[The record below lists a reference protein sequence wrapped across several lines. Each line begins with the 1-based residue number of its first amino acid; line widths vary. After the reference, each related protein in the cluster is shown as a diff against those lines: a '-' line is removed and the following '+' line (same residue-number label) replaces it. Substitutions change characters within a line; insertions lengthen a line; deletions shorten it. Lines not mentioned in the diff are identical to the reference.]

1 MRTKV
6 RAPFMTE
13 KLFWT
18 DPYQKEFTASLQE
31 QFPVA
36 DGNALV
42 LDRTCFYATSGGQ
55 PNDLGI
61 LNEAAVKDVRIEDGK
76 LLHITQHPIDS
87 KSVSGKIDWDR
98 RFDHMQQ
105 HTGQHILSA
114 AFFRLFK
121 AETSSFHLGELFC
134 SIELN
139 KTELKELQA
148 LQAEDLANDVITS
161 ASPVSAFFMDPAKAQ
176 DYPLRKQS
184 DLTESLRIIQIGD
197 FDLSPCSGTHVRN
210 TGEIGSVFVYA
221 FEKLSGSVKV
231 TFLCGNRVR
240 RLYHQELSILK
251 DASKKF
257 TTSFDSI
264 PESITRLQT
273 QIKDL
278 RRENMKLKE
287 ARLTVEAMELLNSPE
302 NKQIIRVWDRSFEEV
317 RFIAQRLSEQPE
329 VSGAL
334 VSKPERRC
342 IFFKHPE
349 VKTDLKPIFT
359 RFLEMTNG
367 RGGGPPHL
375 MEAGNLN
382 ISNDIE
388 SVLNTL
394 FTQR

>member
-1 MRTKV
+1 
-6 RAPFMTE
+6 MTE
-13 KLFWT
+13 KLFWS
-18 DPYQKEFTASLQE
+18 DPYQREFSATLQE

-61 LNEAAVKDVRIEDGK
+61 LNEAAVKDVRIENGK
-76 LLHITQHPIDS
+76 LLHITERPLRS
-87 KSVSGKIDWDR
+87 KTITGKIDWDR

-139 KTELKELQA
+139 KAALKEPQA
-148 LQAEDLANDVITS
+148 MQAEDATNEVITS
-161 ASPVSAFFMDPAKAQ
+161 ATPVSSFFVDPAKAQ

-184 DLTESLRIIQIGD
+184 DLTESLRIIKIGD

-210 TGEIGSVFVYA
+210 TGEIGSVFIYG
-221 FEKLSGSVKV
+221 FEKLSGSVKI

-240 RLYHQELSILK
+240 MLYHRDLSILK

-257 TTSFDSI
+257 TTAVESI
-264 PESITRLQT
+264 PESISRLQT

-287 ARLTVEAMELLNSPE
+287 SRLNGEAMELVNSAQD
-302 NKQIIRVWDRSFEEV
+302 KRVIQVWDRPFEEV
-317 RFIAQRLSEQPE
+317 RYIAQRLSEQPG
-329 VSGAL
+329 VTGAL
-334 VSKPERRC
+334 VSKPEKRC
-342 IFFKHPE
+342 VFFKHPE
-349 VKTDLKPIFT
+349 VKIDLKPLFT
-359 RFLEMTNG
+359 KFLDKTNG

-375 MEAGNLN
+375 MEAGNLQL
-382 ISNDIE
+382 SNDSQNFLQSIFE
-388 SVLNTL
+388 ALNHTNAD
-394 FTQR
+394 Q

>member
-1 MRTKV
+1 
-6 RAPFMTE
+6 MTE
-13 KLFWT
+13 KLFWS
-18 DPYQKEFTASLQE
+18 DPYQREFTATLQE
-31 QFPVA
+31 QFAVP

-42 LDRTCFYATSGGQ
+42 LNRTCFYATSGGQ

-61 LNEAAVKDVRIEDGK
+61 LNESAVKAVRIENGK
-76 LLHITQHPIDS
+76 LLHITERPLGS
-87 KSVSGKIDWDR
+87 KSIIGKIDWDR

-139 KTELKELQA
+139 KPELKESQT
-148 LQAEDLANDVITS
+148 LQAEDLANEVITS
-161 ASPVSAFFMDPAKAQ
+161 ATPVSAFFVDPAKAQ

-184 DLTESLRIIQIGD
+184 DLTESLRIIKIGD

-210 TGEIGSVFVYA
+210 AGEIGSVFIYG
-221 FEKLSGSVKV
+221 FEKLSSSVKI
-231 TFLCGNRVR
+231 TFLCGHRVR
-240 RLYHQELSILK
+240 MLYHRELSILK

-257 TTSFDSI
+257 TTAIESI
-264 PESITRLQT
+264 PESISRLQT

-287 ARLTVEAMELLNSPE
+287 ARLNVEAMELLNSSE
-302 NKQIIRVWDRSFEEV
+302 RKLVIRVWDRPFEEV
-317 RFIAQRLSEQPE
+317 RYIAQRLSEQP
-329 VSGAL
+329 GAL
-334 VSKPERRC
+334 GACVSKTEKRC

-349 VKTDLKPIFT
+349 VKADLKPLFA
-359 RFLEMTNG
+359 RFLEKTSG

-375 MEAGNLN
+375 MEAGNLQLL
-382 ISNDIE
+382 NDTDNLLRTIFE
-388 SVLNTL
+388 EINYTNAE
-394 FTQR
+394 Q

>member
-1 MRTKV
+1 
-6 RAPFMTE
+6 MTE
-13 KLFWT
+13 KLFWN
-18 DPYQKEFTASLQE
+18 DPYQTEFAATILE
-31 QFPVA
+31 QFPIN

-55 PNDLGI
+55 PNDLGV
-61 LNEAAVKDVRIEDGK
+61 LNEAAVKDVRIENGK
-76 LLHITQHPIDS
+76 LLHITERPIDP
-87 KSVSGKIDWDR
+87 KSVQGKIDWSR

-114 AFFRLFK
+114 AFFRLFQ

-139 KTELKELQA
+139 KPELKEPQA
-148 LQAEDLANDVITS
+148 LQAEDQANNVIQS
-161 ASPVSAFFMDPAKAQ
+161 ASSVSSFFVDPAKAQ

-210 TGEIGSVFVYA
+210 TGEIGSVFVYS

-240 RLYHQELSILK
+240 ILYHRELSILK
-251 DASKKF
+251 EASKKF
-257 TTSFDSI
+257 TTSFESI
-264 PESITRLQT
+264 PESIGRLQT

-287 ARLTVEAMELLNSPE
+287 TRLNAEAIELVNESE
-302 NKQIIRVWDRSFEEV
+302 NHLVIRIWDRPFEEV
-317 RFIAQRLSEQPE
+317 RFIAQRLSEQPGL
-329 VSGAL
+329 SGAL
-334 VSKPERRC
+334 VSKSERRC
-342 IFFKHPE
+342 VFFKHPE
-349 VKTDLKPIFT
+349 VKVDLKLLFS

-367 RGGGPPHL
+367 RGGGPAHL

-382 ISNDIE
+382 LSNDIQNLLE
-388 SVLNTL
+388 SIFLP
-394 FTQR
+394 QSP

>member
-1 MRTKV
+1 
-6 RAPFMTE
+6 MTE
-13 KLFWT
+13 KLFWAY
-18 DPYQKEFTASLQE
+18 PYQTEFTATLQE
-31 QFPVA
+31 QFSVA

-55 PNDLGI
+55 PNDLGM
-61 LNEAAVKDVRIEDGK
+61 LNDAAVKDVRIENGK
-76 LLHITQHPIDS
+76 LLHITQNPIGS
-87 KSVSGKIDWDR
+87 KSVNGKIEWDR

-114 AFFRLFK
+114 SFFRLFK

-139 KTELKELQA
+139 KPELQESQTM
-148 LQAEDLANDVITS
+148 QAEDLANNVIQAATQ
-161 ASPVSAFFMDPAKAQ
+161 VSSFFVDPAKAQ

-184 DLTESLRIIQIGD
+184 DLTESLRIIKIGD

-210 TGEIGSVFVYA
+210 TGEIGPVFVYG

-240 RLYHQELSILK
+240 RLYHNELSILK

-257 TTSFDSI
+257 TTSFESI
-264 PESITRLQT
+264 PESISRLQT

-287 ARLTVEAMELLNSPE
+287 ARLTAEAMELFNSSE
-302 NKQIIRVWDRSFEEV
+302 NKLIIHVWDRPFEEV
-317 RFIAQRLSEQPE
+317 RFIAQRLSEQPG

-334 VSKPERRC
+334 ISEPERRC
-342 IFFKHPE
+342 IFFKHTE
-349 VKTDLKPIFT
+349 VKTDLKPVFT
-359 RFLEMTNG
+359 RFLEMTGG
-367 RGGGPPHL
+367 RGGGPAHL

-382 ISNDIE
+382 ISGDIQNLLI
-388 SVLNTL
+388 SL
-394 FTQR
+394 F